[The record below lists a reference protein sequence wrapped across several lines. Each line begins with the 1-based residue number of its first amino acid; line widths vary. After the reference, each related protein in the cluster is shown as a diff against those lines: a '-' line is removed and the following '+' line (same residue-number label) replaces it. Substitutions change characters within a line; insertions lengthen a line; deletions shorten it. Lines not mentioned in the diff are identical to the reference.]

1 RQLEINTYCV
11 AIKIL
16 FYQLYDEYRRIYGPS
31 LNISVPQNENVSQ
44 TRSFGVLGAWSAL
57 LSQKIKR
64 LRGSSS
70 SSSSSI
76 SYDEIETYRSTNFEL
91 IGDDDVDKFDIL
103 HWWREH
109 EKHFPILSIIAKQ
122 ILATPVSTVV
132 VEQEFSAGE
141 NILDVRREKKG
152 TEPAEPDR
160 NRSNRIGTGR
170 TGSEPIEPEPE
181 PEPEPRFHE
190 SGSDYG
196 SFQNRNLGHV

>member
-1 RQLEINTYCV
+1 MVAVEYLPFSFGEKVGLIKYCHLNPATCRVPMTTLTRIQLEINTYCA

-16 FYQLYDEYRRIYGPS
+16 FYQLYDEYRKIYGPS
-31 LNISVPQNENVSQ
+31 LNISVPQNENISQ
-44 TRSFGVLGAWSAL
+44 TRSFGVLGAGSAL

-76 SYDEIETYRSTNFEL
+76 LYDEIETYHSTNFEF

-122 ILATPVSTVV
+122 ILATPVSTVA
-132 VEQEFSAGE
+132 VEQEFSTGG
-141 NILDVRREKKG
+141 NILDARYLDKG
-152 TEPAEPDR
+152 W
-160 NRSNRIGTGR
+160 I
-170 TGSEPIEPEPE
+170 
-181 PEPEPRFHE
+181 
-190 SGSDYG
+190 
-196 SFQNRNLGHV
+196 